1 MILQKSLSRLSLFL
15 FVPLISYITE
25 AQDFH
30 FRGYTTSTEPS
41 ISSRFVNTI
50 NQDAKGFLW
59 IGTGAGL
66 NRFDGKTFRTN
77 FLPDS
82 LSEIN
87 LKSSLKASNGDLWF
101 GSSDGLI
108 LRFDGVEFH
117 ILSMREYS
125 SNAITGLVE
134 TQENEILAATQNRG
148 ILKINP
154 KNTRNISQFPI
165 EPDLIHCISIIS
177 DNKLLVGT
185 NDGLFIYTIPL
196 GNQRLQLIRKLD
208 EVPSTTI
215 QTIKVGSKSGYFY
228 IGTADKGLFVLNP
241 QLKTEAYEILPL
253 AGIPELSRLNV
264 KSVVEDSEK
273 NVWLSTQRTGVIK
286 VVYPF
291 EEKEN
296 VQYQIYDR
304 ENGLLSDNTNA
315 IFQDEEENI
324 WIGTYGG
331 GLSMLVDEAFTFFNF
346 TEPAPGASINSIA
359 SDKNNYYALG
369 NKGIQVIE
377 KSSGEKKEIYTSANG
392 LPDDNLTSIYLSK
405 ETNDL
410 WIGTQGSGLYRMSIS
425 NGKIRPYFVSDDENE
440 NSISSIAG
448 KGKRVWTS
456 TRNGI
461 FMFDIE
467 SNSRKHY
474 TVSNG
479 ALPHNDIK
487 QVFLD
492 DEGKLWFC
500 TLSDDLY
507 YLTESVGKEADLL
520 DMGTGFEFQAI
531 AKGANGDIWTAT
543 YGNGIMHITSDS
555 VYFITTETGL
565 LSKYCYSIL
574 LDSEENVW
582 VGHRQGFSRIRMV
595 GDDHLV
601 RTYGVSEGIPGEANT
616 NAAYLDDEG
625 RVILGTTKGMI
636 VYDHRKDK
644 KNLSAPKV
652 NITAITFIDE
662 IDEGEIIPYSEK
674 IIMPYS
680 NYKLRID
687 FVGISFKD
695 PTGVSFSYKLD
706 NYDNEWSDLS
716 KQAFAEFPK
725 LDDGEYKFWLN
736 AYNADFKSNEEPF
749 SFSIIIKKPFWK
761 TWWFISL
768 VILFF
773 VAIVVA
779 IIKVRERN
787 LRIQEAYLKEELDI
801 RTKEVVKQ
809 KEEIELKNRDITDSI
824 NYAQRIQASILPPL
838 QKLKDNFSGTFVFYR
853 PRDIVSGDFYWWDR
867 IDDERFIVVC
877 ADSTGH
883 GVPGAFMSM
892 IGSTLIKDIVNRN
905 PRISPSELL
914 TILNQEV
921 VESLNQRVDLENVS
935 EEEERY
941 ATTDGMDIV
950 VCEFNTKTNFLR
962 FASAMRPIIMYHK
975 GEQYYIRGQRSS
987 VGGSLLKGKE
997 FEDQEYQLAKG
1008 DIVYLFSDG
1017 YPDQFGGPRG
1027 KKFKMLG
1034 LKDKLEAIHTKNM
1047 DEQYREIEETFDSW
1061 KGDQDQVDDV
1071 LFMGIQV

>member
-1 MILQKSLSRLSLFL
+1 MFLQKYFGRINLLL
-15 FVPLISYITE
+15 FVLLVSYIAE

-30 FRGYTTSTEPS
+30 FRGYTTSTEPA

-50 NQDAKGFLW
+50 NQDDKGFLW
-59 IGTGAGL
+59 IGTGSGL
-66 NRFDGKTFRTN
+66 NRFDGKVFRTN

-82 LSEIN
+82 LGEIN

-101 GSSDGLI
+101 GTNDGLL
-108 LRFDGVEFH
+108 LRFDGVDFS

-125 SNAITGLVE
+125 SNAITGMVE
-134 TQENEILAATQNRG
+134 TIENEILIATQNRG

-154 KNTRNISQFPI
+154 KNTRDVSQFPI
-165 EPDLIHCISIIS
+165 EPDLIHCINIIA
-177 DNKLLVGT
+177 DRKLLVGT
-185 NDGLFIYTIPL
+185 NDGLFLYTLPI
-196 GNQRLQLIRKLD
+196 GNQPMQLIRKLD

-215 QTIKVGSKSGYFY
+215 QTIKFGPISGHFY
-228 IGTADKGLFVLNP
+228 IGTADKGLFILKPGSTADTYEVVKLNGGVELD
-241 QLKTEAYEILPL
+241 QL
-253 AGIPELSRLNV
+253 SV
-264 KSVVEDSEK
+264 KSVVEDNEK
-273 NVWLSTQRTGVIK
+273 NVWLSTQRNGVIK
-286 VVYPF
+286 VFYPF
-291 EEKEN
+291 EGDEN
-296 VQYQIYDR
+296 IKYQIYER

-315 IFQDEEENI
+315 IFQDDEGNI

-331 GLSMLVDEAFTFFNF
+331 GLSMLVDEAFTFFSFNQ
-346 TEPAPGASINSIA
+346 PAPGASINSIA
-359 SDKNNYYALG
+359 ADENNYYALG
-369 NKGIQVIE
+369 DKGIQVIE
-377 KSSGEKKEIYTSANG
+377 KISGQKKEIYTAANG
-392 LPDDNLTSIYLSK
+392 LPNDNLNSIYFSE
-405 ETNDL
+405 ETKDL
-410 WIGTQGSGLYRMSIS
+410 WIGTNENGLYRLSLL
-425 NGKIRPYFVSDDENE
+425 NGKVRPYFVSDDMNE

-448 KGKRVWTS
+448 EGNRIWTS
-456 TRNGI
+456 TKNGI

-507 YLTESVGKEADLL
+507 YLTESVGKEAKLI

-531 AKGANGDIWTAT
+531 AKGANGDIWAAT

-555 VYFITTETGL
+555 IYFVTTETGL

-582 VGHRQGFSRIRMV
+582 VGHRQGFSRIRME
-595 GDDHLV
+595 GDNHLV
-601 RTYGVSEGIPGEANT
+601 RTYGESEGIPGEANT
-616 NAAYLDDEG
+616 NAVYLDNEG
-625 RVILGTTKGMI
+625 RVILGTTKGMV
-636 VYDHRKDK
+636 VYDHRMDK

-680 NYKLRID
+680 NYKLRVD

-695 PTGVSFSYKLD
+695 PAGVSFSYKLD

-716 KQAFAEFPK
+716 KQSFAEFPK

-736 AYNADFKSNEEPF
+736 AYNADFKSNNEPF

-768 VILFF
+768 IILFF
-773 VAIVVA
+773 VAIVVV

-801 RTKEVVKQ
+801 RTKEVVLQ

-935 EEEERY
+935 DEEERY

-950 VCEFNTKTNFLR
+950 VCEFNTKTYFLR

-975 GEQYYIRGQRSS
+975 GEQYYIRGHRSS

-997 FEDQEYQLAKG
+997 FENQEYQLAKG

-1017 YPDQFGGPRG
+1017 YPDQFGGPQG
-1027 KKFKMLG
+1027 KKFKMVA
-1034 LKDKLEAIHTKNM
+1034 LKDKLEEIHTKDV